1 MKKILGILIPAMI
14 FLGGCDERNDTISS
28 EQNFAPY
35 KVDEQIS
42 LKSVSGDEITI
53 KRTNEG
59 FKLANSD
66 KLLMFDIFATY
77 CEPCK
82 AEAAHLTDLIN
93 KNKENMAFVGLITF
107 EEIENH
113 EIIENFMKKYGAYY
127 FIANEKENDRLIA
140 QILNDI
146 KYNHALSI
154 PFKVL
159 LQNGKYANLTD
170 FNEGMRFKKY
180 YLGAVPEGVIENDLQ
195 RLK

>member
-1 MKKILGILIPAMI
+1 MKKILGILISAMI

-113 EIIENFMKKYGAYY
+113 EIIENFMKIMSLPAM
-127 FIANEKENDRLIA
+127 
-140 QILNDI
+140 LNFCM
-146 KYNHALSI
+146 NT
-154 PFKVL
+154 P
-159 LQNGKYANLTD
+159 
-170 FNEGMRFKKY
+170 
-180 YLGAVPEGVIENDLQ
+180 
-195 RLK
+195 